1 MTISLKLTRSQME
14 ELLNSDLS
22 DAFDGR
28 FQEVFNDIPLYH
40 PDYVSEKKE
49 THRDYTEKDGREYR
63 WLIFKD
69 TKTGQEYTIIY
80 TYNPEIENSAI
91 SLPDSI
97 SYVDLSEDSDIF

>member
-1 MTISLKLTRSQME
+1 MPTLLKLTRTQME

-28 FQEVFNDIPLYH
+28 FQEIFNDIPLYH

-49 THRDYTEKDGREYR
+49 THRDYMEKDGREYR

-69 TKTGQEYTIIY
+69 TKTGQEYTIDY
-80 TYNPEIENSAI
+80 TYNPEIESSAM
-91 SLPDSI
+91 SLPDNI
-97 SYVDLSEDSDIF
+97 SYVDFIEDSDIF